1 MSGHRKGDK
10 SVNTDRWQ
18 CQGLIKILTVITV
31 HTSCIYMSWYVFEKF
46 LSCHFS
52 KTVNMILSS
61 YFATFSCGFSIN
73 NITLSLMYVY
83 IPRIPL
89 CCRWWGWSRGIPAW
103 RSWATYRW
111 WCSVICSPWTRQN
124 TRGKSRT
131 LYYTLYVTI
140 KWR

>member
-10 SVNTDRWQ
+10 SVNTDKWQ
-18 CQGLIKILTVITV
+18 CQGLRNSYNYSSRFM
-31 HTSCIYMSWYVFEKF
+31 HTCYVFETF

-52 KTVNMILSS
+52 NTLSMILSS
-61 YFATFSCGFSIN
+61 YFDNFSCGFSIN
-73 NITLSLMYVY
+73 NITLYSLMYVY

-89 CCRWWGWSRGIPAW
+89 CCRWWGWSRGIPGW

-111 WCSVICSPWTRQN
+111 WCSVICSPWTRPN